1 MTSKKGRI
9 NHGLMGMQYEIYLLL
24 SINIIMIL
32 IYILKYIIDY
42 KKYNE
47 ITIIIIIL
55 SIINKYNILIDIEN
69 SNKWLMILMGLI
81 NMLIIILLN

>member
-1 MTSKKGRI
+1 
-9 NHGLMGMQYEIYLLL
+9 
-24 SINIIMIL
+24 MIL